1 MKKTTLATIATI
13 AAVAT
18 VQGVNADEVQG
29 TATAGTDTSTVTTPE
44 VGATGTETH
53 ETTAVT
59 EQPATENPNAEAGSQ
74 SNDPNQQGNVTQ
86 FTKNGSDIQV
96 TNPDVV
102 IDQSNGNGK

>member
-44 VGATGTETH
+44 VGAIGTETH
-53 ETTAVT
+53 ETTAIT
-59 EQPATENPNAEAGSQ
+59 EQPTTEA
-74 SNDPNQQGNVTQ
+74 
-86 FTKNGSDIQV
+86 
-96 TNPDVV
+96 
-102 IDQSNGNGK
+102 